1 MPHRRPKFMFDA
13 QIPSYVQSGRIA
25 PADWKSVVKYISSR
39 ARYAISSI
47 TLYEL
52 IAGIDGG
59 DDAHFPENR
68 DRVKVLYEPARRK
81 LLPLAS
87 DFVRRTLFGLPI
99 RAEAF
104 QPDKLKQLIEVILHA
119 STKADL
125 KSGRVRLKGQ
135 TYGSPISELADQI
148 RRGKKVD
155 ADRLENLRQGRRRA
169 STQDTWSRAVLE
181 RMKVPATPE
190 NVAKLQAAMDAAW
203 RYELTRYGLAKNQA
217 YNFAD
222 HASDWLDSQLLYYLA
237 DPMIHFVTLDTKIK
251 DRAQGSAQLNRIL
264 HFNDLLV
271 MAQAKP
277 V

>member
-1 MPHRRPKFMFDA
+1 MPSRLPKFIFDA
-13 QIPSYVQSGRIA
+13 QIPSDVQSGRIA
-25 PADWKSVVKYISSR
+25 RADWELVLKYISSR

-68 DRVKVLYEPARRK
+68 DRMKVLYEPARRK

-87 DFVRRTLFGLPI
+87 DFVRRTLFGLPV
-99 RAEAF
+99 RTKAF
-104 QPDKLKQLIEVILHA
+104 QPDKLKRLIEVILHA

-125 KSGRVRLKGQ
+125 KDGRVRLRGQ

-155 ADRLENLRQGRRRA
+155 ADRLERLRQGLLCA
-169 STQDTWSRAVLE
+169 STQDTWSRAVLD
-181 RMKVPATPE
+181 RMEVPATPE
-190 NVAKLQAAMDAAW
+190 NVVKLLAAMDAAW
-203 RYELTRYGLAKNQA
+203 RYEFARYGLAKNQT

-222 HASDWLDSQLLYYLA
+222 HASDWLDGQLLYYLA
-237 DPMIHFVTLDTKIK
+237 DPLIHFVTLDTKIK
-251 DRAQGSAQLNRIL
+251 DRARGSTQLNRIL

-271 MAQAKP
+271 MTRT
-277 V
+277 